1 VTVPFKK
8 DDLILFTGDSIT
20 DGTRNRECR
29 FEDPAALGAGYVSI
43 LAGKLG
49 FEQAGL
55 NLRFRNTGI
64 SGDRSCDMLA
74 RWDADCIEIQ
84 PDWVSILVGVNNTWR
99 RYDANDPT
107 SDELFEAECR
117 ELLERVKSET
127 SARMVLCSPFLLHTE
142 ESIVR
147 MREDLDPKIGILE
160 KLAGEY
166 GAVWVD
172 FDAAFV
178 AATEQKPP
186 AYWAFDGVH
195 PTIAGHA
202 LMAGIWLEAVAGQ
215 ASV

>member
-1 VTVPFKK
+1 VNLPFKENE
-8 DDLILFTGDSIT
+8 LILFTGDSIT

-49 FEQAGL
+49 LEQAEL
-55 NLRFRNTGI
+55 DLKFRNTGI
-64 SGDRSCDMLA
+64 SGDRSCDLLA

-84 PDWVSILVGVNNTWR
+84 PNWVSILVAVNNTWR

-107 SDELFEAECR
+107 PHELFESECR
-117 ELLERVKSET
+117 QLLERVKNET
-127 SARMVLCSPFLLHTE
+127 SAKMILCSPFLLHVSE
-142 ESIVR
+142 AIAR

-166 GAVWVD
+166 DAIWVD
-172 FDAAFV
+172 FDAALV
-178 AATEQKPP
+178 AATERKPP

-202 LMAGIWLEAVAGQ
+202 LMAQTWLDTIVNA
-215 ASV
+215 